1 MVAVCQNHLESTGA
15 IATEVDSLLAYAVL
29 VRVYAEFEQMIET
42 IIEEKRSSI
51 ENFAYRDRFDA
62 VIREGGNGIQ
72 YGRLAE
78 RLEKFG
84 AEYRDAFRTQS
95 QASIEN
101 QRSITSYG
109 NIMTHRRD
117 VAHRDVPRLTF
128 QEVKDF
134 YETGHIVL
142 DFFRE
147 TLLSIDP
154 AQIPDSA

>member
-1 MVAVCQNHLESTGA
+1 MIAVCQNHLESTGA

-42 IIEEKRSSI
+42 IIAEKQSSI
-51 ENFAYRDRFDA
+51 ENVAYQERFDA
-62 VIREGGNGIQ
+62 ASRSGRRGFR
-72 YGRLAE
+72 YRRLAD

-84 AEYRDAFRTQS
+84 AEYRDAFRTR
-95 QASIEN
+95 ANEN
-101 QRSITSYG
+101 QRSIASYG
-109 NIMTHRRD
+109 NIITHRHA
-117 VAHRDVPRLTF
+117 VAHGDVPSLTF
-128 QEVKDF
+128 REVKDF

-142 DFFRE
+142 DFFQE